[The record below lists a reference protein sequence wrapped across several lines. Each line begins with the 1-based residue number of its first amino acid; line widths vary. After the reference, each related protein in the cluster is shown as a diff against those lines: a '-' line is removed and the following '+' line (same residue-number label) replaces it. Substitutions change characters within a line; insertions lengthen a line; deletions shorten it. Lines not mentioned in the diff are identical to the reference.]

1 MSSFYNK
8 KLAIS
13 SSQDKPI
20 PVNVGNLQLLPEF
33 GSLASGLRSYKLE
46 FAKSNNERS
55 IIKRKLFKSFR
66 TNRNEF
72 CPDCKEKGIV
82 ICDTSEGTQI
92 CNACGLVVESHILSE
107 EQEWRNFS
115 NDGQPKSIDR
125 NRVGEIS
132 DIWLENNITSTTF
145 IKSSKKLQ
153 HLNMMTQINKNDQTL
168 LSAFNILKLICETF
182 YLRSNVIERAKEI
195 TKELQVGSN
204 DKIERGRRRR
214 NNKQVY
220 TCSHPCVVASVRG
233 YIRLQLYLFVEMEQL
248 KNRINNLNMLAV
260 VYLACR
266 EAGHIKSIKELITF
280 DRSYKEKDL
289 GKTINKLK
297 KVLPTRAFVYN
308 ENISHLIY
316 SLSNRLQL
324 SVELIE
330 AIEYVVKKATTLI
343 TTSHRLNS
351 LCGGSIHLI
360 VELNT
365 TEENNVKLPNLSQ
378 IASVCGVTT
387 NTLKTTFKELLNAA
401 TYILPKCYLKD
412 NSVKLSLLKHKYL
425 SDEKKKKLK

>member
-1 MSSFYNK
+1 MRRAAFVR
-8 KLAIS
+8 
-13 SSQDKPI
+13 DGGG
-20 PVNVGNLQLLPEF
+20 V
-33 GSLASGLRSYKLE
+33 
-46 FAKSNNERS
+46 
-55 IIKRKLFKSFR
+55 KRKLLRSFR
-66 TNRNEF
+66 SNRNES
-72 CPDCKEKGIV
+72 CPDCKEKGII
-82 ICDTSEGTQI
+82 ICDTSEGTQV
-92 CNACGLVVESHILSE
+92 CSGCGLVVESSILSE

-115 NDGQPKSIDR
+115 SDGQLRGNDR
-125 NRVGEIS
+125 NRVGEVS
-132 DIWLENNITSTTF
+132 DVWLENNITSTTF

-182 YLRSNVIERAKEI
+182 FLRSNVIERAKEI
-195 TKELQVGSN
+195 TKELQVGYSLC
-204 DKIERGRRRR
+204 
-214 NNKQVY
+214 
-220 TCSHPCVVASVRG
+220 TA
-233 YIRLQLYLFVEMEQL
+233 RLEMEQL

-297 KVLPTRAFVYN
+297 KVLPSRAFVYN

-324 SVELIE
+324 SVDLIE
-330 AIEYVVKKATTLI
+330 AIDYVVKKATTLI

-351 LCGGSIHLI
+351 LCGGSIYLI
-360 VELNT
+360 VELNSN
-365 TEENNVKLPNLSQ
+365 EEKNVKLPPLVQ

-401 TYILPKCYLKD
+401 EYILPSYYLKENATQLD
-412 NSVKLSLLKHKYL
+412 ILKRRYL
-425 SDEKKKKLK
+425 SDEKKKTSCVCKKGKTTNENPTPLGDGAAAGGGRGFLLG

>member
-8 KLAIS
+8 NLSLSPSNGKAYPARIS
-13 SSQDKPI
+13 
-20 PVNVGNLQLLPEF
+20 G
-33 GSLASGLRSYKLE
+33 
-46 FAKSNNERS
+46 NNEAGNINR
-55 IIKRKLFKSFR
+55 RLFRSFR
-66 TNRNEF
+66 STKNDM
-72 CPDCKEKGIV
+72 CPDCKEKGII

-92 CNACGLVVESHILSE
+92 CNGCGLVVESNILSE

-115 NDGQPKSIDR
+115 NDGQSKGNDR
-125 NRVGEIS
+125 NRVGEVS
-132 DIWLENNITSTTF
+132 DIWLENNLTSTTF

-182 YLRSNVIERAKEI
+182 FLRSNVIERAKEI
-195 TKELQVGSN
+195 TKELQ
-204 DKIERGRRRR
+204 D
-214 NNKQVY
+214 
-220 TCSHPCVVASVRG
+220 
-233 YIRLQLYLFVEMEQL
+233 MEQL

-297 KVLPTRAFVYN
+297 KVLPSRAFVYN

-324 SVELIE
+324 STDLIE

-365 TEENNVKLPNLSQ
+365 SEEKNVKLPHLSQ

-387 NTLKTTFKELLNAA
+387 NTLKTTFKELLAA
-401 TYILPKCYLKD
+401 SEYILPKNYLKD
-412 NSVKLSLLKHKYL
+412 NNTKLVILKHKYL
-425 SDEKKKKLK
+425 HDDKKKRR

>member
-1 MSSFYNK
+1 MSSAYNK
-8 KLAIS
+8 KLALNS
-13 SSQDKPI
+13 LNDKPVPLNI
-20 PVNVGNLQLLPEF
+20 NT
-33 GSLASGLRSYKLE
+33 
-46 FAKSNNERS
+46 NNENNN
-55 IIKRKLFKSFR
+55 IKRKLFRSFR
-66 TNRNEF
+66 NTRNAF
-72 CPDCKEKGIV
+72 CPDCKEKGII
-82 ICDTSEGTQI
+82 ICDNSEGTQI
-92 CNACGLVVESHILSE
+92 CNGCGLVVESNILSD
-107 EQEWRNFS
+107 EQEWRNFN
-115 NDGQPKSIDR
+115 NDGHSKGNDR
-125 NRVGEIS
+125 NRVGEAS
-132 DIWLENNITSTTF
+132 DIWLENNLTSTTF

-168 LSAFNILKLICETF
+168 IAAFNILKLICETF
-182 YLRSNVIERAKEI
+182 FLRSNVIERAKEI
-195 TKELQVGSN
+195 TKELQ
-204 DKIERGRRRR
+204 D
-214 NNKQVY
+214 
-220 TCSHPCVVASVRG
+220 
-233 YIRLQLYLFVEMEQL
+233 LEQL

-324 SVELIE
+324 STDLIE

-365 TEENNVKLPNLSQ
+365 NEEKNVKLPNLSQ
-378 IASVCGVTT
+378 IATVCGVTT
-387 NTLKTTFKELLNAA
+387 NTLKTTFKELLNASE
-401 TYILPKCYLKD
+401 YILPKYYLTE
-412 NSVKLSLLKHKYL
+412 NSQKLSLLKQKYI
-425 SDEKKKKLK
+425 SEEKKKIK

>member
-1 MSSFYNK
+1 MSSIPHNK
-8 KLAIS
+8 KFALTS
-13 SSQDKPI
+13 SNDKPVTLI
-20 PVNVGNLQLLPEF
+20 
-33 GSLASGLRSYKLE
+33 
-46 FAKSNNERS
+46 
-55 IIKRKLFKSFR
+55 R
-66 TNRNEF
+66 TNVSNENNNVRRKMLRNF
-72 CPDCKEKGIV
+72 RNSRNTSCPDCKEKGII

-92 CNACGLVVESHILSE
+92 CNGCGMVVESKILSE
-107 EQEWRNFS
+107 EQEWRNFQ
-115 NDGQPKSIDR
+115 NDGQSKNTDR

-132 DIWLENNITSTTF
+132 DIWLENNLTSTTF

-168 LSAFNILKLICETF
+168 ISAFNILKLICDTF
-182 YLRSNVIERAKEI
+182 FLRSNVIERAKEI
-195 TKELQVGSN
+195 TKELQ
-204 DKIERGRRRR
+204 D
-214 NNKQVY
+214 
-220 TCSHPCVVASVRG
+220 
-233 YIRLQLYLFVEMEQL
+233 MEQL

-324 SVELIE
+324 SIDLIE
-330 AIEYVVKKATTLI
+330 AIEYVVKKASTLI

-365 TEENNVKLPNLSQ
+365 SEEKNLKLPNISQ
-378 IASVCGVTT
+378 IATVCGVTT

-401 TYILPKCYLKD
+401 EYIIPKYYLSED
-412 NSVKLSLLKHKYL
+412 NPKLSLLKQKYL
-425 SDEKKKKLK
+425 SEDKRKKK

>member
-20 PVNVGNLQLLPEF
+20 PVNVE
-33 GSLASGLRSYKLE
+33 
-46 FAKSNNERS
+46 SNNERS

-195 TKELQVGSN
+195 TKELQ
-204 DKIERGRRRR
+204 
-214 NNKQVY
+214 
-220 TCSHPCVVASVRG
+220 
-233 YIRLQLYLFVEMEQL
+233 EMEQL